1 MAAQAPTPVL
11 VISVSWSPILQL
23 SDRLT
28 SDPAIAIRP
37 RDSDWGLHGWRKRL
51 HHVTS
56 AIRVLRNARHAQVL
70 VVCNAAIDM
79 LVIAGL
85 RWLIAPR
92 LKLVAV
98 DFLTPAPRRGNR
110 ALLRLLSRF
119 DRVLC
124 IRSAD
129 MDTLHRVCAVPLDRL
144 AFIPFPA
151 DPRLLS
157 VPTEDDGSIYSGGFA
172 HRDWPTFISAI
183 ELLPTPSGPVHLSSA
198 AAVSV
203 PPAMADRIT
212 LLGALS
218 PDDAREFVRRA
229 RVVAIVNE
237 PTVLPH
243 GPLVL
248 LDALALGKA
257 VVATRTS
264 GVIDY
269 VTDGVN
275 GMLVEPQDPAALA
288 RALTK
293 VLGDRALREGL
304 EREARRSCRESFTAD
319 RFATTLLSHI
329 EELGIEL
336 R

>member
-1 MAAQAPTPVL
+1 MARQAPTPAL
-11 VISVSWSPILQL
+11 VISVSWSPTLQL
-23 SDRLT
+23 SELLT
-28 SDPAIAIRP
+28 SNPGIAIRP
-37 RDSDWGLHGWRKRL
+37 RDSDWGLYGWRKRF

-56 AIRVLRNARHAQVL
+56 AVRVLRDARRAQVL
-70 VVCNAAIDM
+70 VVCTAAIDM

-110 ALLRLLSRF
+110 SLLRLLSRF
-119 DRVLC
+119 DCVLC

-129 MDTLHRVCAVPLDRL
+129 IETLHRVCSVPRERL
-144 AFIPFPA
+144 GFILFPA
-151 DPRLLS
+151 NEHLLS

-183 ELLPTPSGPVHLSSA
+183 EELSSPPGPVYLSTA
-198 AAVSV
+198 APVSV
-203 PPAMADRIT
+203 PSGISDRIT
-212 LLGALS
+212 ILGALS
-218 PDDAREFVRRA
+218 PDEAHEFVRRA

-269 VTDGVN
+269 ITDDVN
-275 GMLVEPQDPAALA
+275 GLLVEPGNPAELA
-288 RALTK
+288 EAINR
-293 VLGDRALREGL
+293 VLEDRVLRERL
-304 EREARRSCRESFTAD
+304 EREARRSCQESFTAD
-319 RFATTLLSHI
+319 RFASTLISQI
-329 EELGIEL
+329 EELGIVL
-336 R
+336 S